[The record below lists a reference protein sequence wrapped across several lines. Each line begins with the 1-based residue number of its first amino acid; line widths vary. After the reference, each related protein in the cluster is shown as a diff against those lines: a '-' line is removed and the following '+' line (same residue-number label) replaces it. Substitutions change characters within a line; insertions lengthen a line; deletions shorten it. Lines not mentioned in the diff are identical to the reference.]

1 MQQGPVQNAFIQCRG
16 APVPYGPFQPG
27 GELMAVTPPFRKLQY
42 VLAVA
47 HELHFGKAAERMHV
61 DPSTLSRQIREVE
74 EEVGIQIFFRKNHYV
89 ALTEE
94 GSLFVLAIEQEL
106 ARFIAEFEKAKDLAR
121 LRARRKAS
129 SFVIGYSPFVVP
141 SIPNQIRSIHSR
153 RFPSI
158 HLEMRRASVHE
169 LTDSLIAEACQAC
182 VMLRPPG
189 TRYFEE
195 IRLGS
200 ERLVAVWPRAYQK
213 HLSGAIAL
221 PDLRAH
227 PLVLPCS
234 YRTDPALQRWFL
246 DRCAAAGFKPRV
258 AAEASTPPEA
268 FNLVQDGIGIAVV
281 PGGVCADAAPNLE
294 RALIGGIDPLEL
306 IFTWRSGASYR
317 VQKMIAEIVRELG
330 RTDVARAS

>member
-1 MQQGPVQNAFIQCRG
+1 
-16 APVPYGPFQPG
+16 
-27 GELMAVTPPFRKLQY
+27 MAVTPPFRKLQY

-47 HELHFGKAAERMHV
+47 HELHFGKAAERLHV

-94 GSLFVLAIEQEL
+94 GALFVLAIEQEL

-141 SIPNQIRSIHSR
+141 TIPNQIRSIHSR

-182 VMLRPPG
+182 VVVRPPG
-189 TRYFEE
+189 TSYFDE

-200 ERLVAVWPRAYQK
+200 ERLVAVWPRAYQRY
-213 HLSGAIAL
+213 LSGAMAL

-234 YRTDPALQRWFL
+234 YRTDPVLNRWFV
-246 DRCAAAGFKPRV
+246 DRCAAAGFRPKV

-268 FNLVQDGIGIAVV
+268 CNLVQDGVGIAVL
-281 PGGVCADAAPNLE
+281 PGGICAGAPSNLE
-294 RALIGGIDPLEL
+294 CAPIGGIDPLEL
-306 IFTWRSGASYR
+306 ILTWRSGASYR
-317 VQKMIAEIVRELG
+317 VQKMVTEIGSELSRVNQQIA
-330 RTDVARAS
+330 S

>member
-1 MQQGPVQNAFIQCRG
+1 MS
-16 APVPYGPFQPG
+16 
-27 GELMAVTPPFRKLQY
+27 VTPPLRKLQY

-47 HELHFGKAAERMHV
+47 HELHFGKAAERLHV

-74 EEVGIQIFFRKNHYV
+74 EEVGIQIFLRKNHYV

-94 GSLFVLAIEQEL
+94 GALFVLALEQEL

-141 SIPNQIRSIHSR
+141 FIPNHIRSVHSR

-158 HLEMRRASVHE
+158 HLEMQRASVQE
-169 LTDSLIAEACQAC
+169 LTDSLIAEARQAC
-182 VMLRPPG
+182 VIVRPTG

-200 ERLVAVWPRAYQK
+200 ERLFAVWPRAYQTY
-213 HLSGAIAL
+213 LSGAIAL
-221 PDLRAH
+221 TDLRAH

-234 YRTDPALQRWFL
+234 HRTDPALQRWFF
-246 DRCAAAGFKPRV
+246 DRCAAADFKPKV

-268 FNLVQDGIGIAVV
+268 FNLVQDGVGIAVM
-281 PGGVCADAAPNLE
+281 PGGVCADASPNLVC
-294 RALIGGIDPLEL
+294 APIGGIDALEIIL
-306 IFTWRSGASYR
+306 TWRSDVSYR
-317 VQKMIAEIVRELG
+317 VQKMVTEIGSELRRLNLEIA
-330 RTDVARAS
+330 S